1 MELKTTKEK
10 VLEAASKNVVIKQA
24 LEILFPECFEPREI
38 KDIDVFTVSQAITQN
53 PYMYIGHTHV
63 QDTSLWKKC
72 FVLREVRFNWEL
84 KRQEDGLLLLI
95 PTIKK

>member
-10 VLEAASKNVVIKQA
+10 VLEAASKNVVIKEA
-24 LEILFPECFEPREI
+24 LEILFPECFELGKI
-38 KDIDVFTVSQAITQN
+38 KDIDVFVVSPTATQN

-72 FVLREVRFNWEL
+72 FVLKEGQFNWKL
-84 KRQEDGLLLLI
+84 IRQDGLLLLI